1 MERLDKLLAAT
12 GRWSRKEA
20 KALVKAGRVRVA
32 GVLPQGPEDKV
43 TPGTPVT
50 VDGRLVETETFTYLM
65 LHKPAGV
72 VSATEDSRDKTVL
85 DLLPPDLRRRGL
97 FPVGRLDKDT
107 EGLLLLTNDGG
118 LAHRLLS
125 PAHHVNK
132 VYYVEV
138 DGQLTAGPGGSG
150 GVPARPCFTGWNGM
164 PACGTHRAGPAQP
177 RADHLGGGKIPPGQ
191 TDAGSPGKAGD
202 LPQTP
207 LHGAH
212 HLGP

>member
-20 KALVKAGRVRVA
+20 KALVKAGRVHGWPVCC
-32 GVLPQGPEDKV
+32 PQGPEDKV

-65 LHKPAGV
+65 LHKPVGV

-85 DLLPPDLRRRGL
+85 DLLPTDLRRRGL

-125 PAHHVNK
+125 PGPPCEQGVLC
-132 VYYVEV
+132 
-138 DGQLTAGPGGSG
+138 GGRWTAGPGGSG
-150 GVPARPCFTGWNGM
+150 GVPARPLFYGM
-164 PACGTHRAGPAQP
+164 ERYACLRNSPCWTHPAKG
-177 RADHLGGGKIPPGQ
+177 
-191 TDAGSPGKAGD
+191 
-202 LPQTP
+202 
-207 LHGAH
+207 
-212 HLGP
+212 